1 MDFLEQELCHHGI
14 KGQKWGVRRYQN
26 ADGSLTAK
34 GRVHWGVGGPR
45 RGSSE
50 TSGKMSTK
58 SSTKASTNPKTSSK
72 DVSGASGSKSHSL
85 SEEDKAKRDKAIKTA
100 LLIGGG
106 VAVAAVAGYAM
117 YKTSGLD
124 GKRIAESALKNATFD
139 KSGDVT
145 FNDLVVNRIQT
156 SKDFNKDYAFFAT
169 HDKGD
174 SEFYKGMFGN
184 ELKTRFGKDTPVYQL
199 TISAKSPISLPSE
212 KNASSIFNSLCTSN
226 SEFMTNAAK
235 SIEHAS
241 TQMKRPS
248 QRNVFDAAK
257 KALNKNPSAWTD
269 NDVKNLYTAFNMSL
283 VHHEDFENKAQD
295 AFYSAL
301 KQKGYSGIRDL
312 NDARFSSYHRKDPII
327 LFDTDK
333 FILQSVT
340 GVSNEE
346 IEQIRNRVLPKYIA
360 KDVAYNIGNAPE
372 ATMNT
377 LISEVQS
384 RITKDVKKNL

>member
-1 MDFLEQELCHHGI
+1 MDFLVNELCHHGV

-45 RGSSE
+45 HAASNSKKLNRSPEPEQSKPNA
-50 TSGKMSTK
+50 SGTK
-58 SSTKASTNPKTSSK
+58 SLP
-72 DVSGASGSKSHSL
+72 D
-85 SEEDKAKRDKAIKTA
+85 EDKEKRNKAIKTA

-106 VAVAAVAGYAM
+106 VAVSAVAGYAV

-124 GKRIAESALKNATFD
+124 GKRIAESALKNATFNE
-139 KSGDVT
+139 SGDVT
-145 FNDLVVNRIQT
+145 FNYLVVNRIQRT
-156 SKDFNKDYAFFAT
+156 DDFNKDYAFFAT
-169 HDKGD
+169 HDKSD
-174 SEFYKGMFGN
+174 SDFYKGMFGN
-184 ELKTRFGKDTPVYQL
+184 ELKRRFGTDAPVYQL
-199 TISAKSPISLPSE
+199 TISSKSPISMPSE
-212 KNASSIFNSLCTSN
+212 KNASSIFNSLCTNN
-226 SEFMTNAAK
+226 SEFMANAAK

-248 QRNVFDAAK
+248 QQNVFNVAK
-257 KALNKNPSAWTD
+257 KALNKDPSKWTD

-312 NDARFSSYHRKDPII
+312 NDAQLSSYHRKDPII

-346 IEQIRNRVLPKYIA
+346 IEQIQNRELPKYA
-360 KDVAYNIGNAPE
+360 VRDMAYNIGNVPE
-372 ATMNT
+372 IVMNT
-377 LISEVQS
+377 VISEVQS

>member
-45 RGSSE
+45 HPASNSKKQNRSLESE
-50 TSGKMSTK
+50 Q
-58 SSTKASTNPKTSSK
+58 
-72 DVSGASGSKSHSL
+72 SKSRVSRSKSL
-85 SEEDKAKRDKAIKTA
+85 SDEDKEKRNKAIKTA

-106 VAVAAVAGYAM
+106 VAVAGVAAYAT
-117 YKTSGLD
+117 YKIIGLD
-124 GKRIAESALKNATFD
+124 GRRIAESALKNATFNE
-139 KSGDVT
+139 SGDVT
-145 FNDLVVNRIQT
+145 FNNLVVNRMQT

-174 SEFYKGMFGN
+174 SEFYRGMFGN
-184 ELKTRFGKDTPVYQL
+184 QLKAMNGKNTPVYQL

-212 KNASSIFNSLCTSN
+212 KNASRIFNSLCTSN
-226 SEFMTNAAK
+226 SEFMANAAK
-235 SIEHAS
+235 SINHAS
-241 TQMKRPS
+241 TKMNRSS
-248 QRNVFDAAK
+248 QQNVFNAAK
-257 KALNKNPSAWTD
+257 KALNKNPNAWSD
-269 NDVKNLYTAFNMSL
+269 NDIKNLYTAFNMSL

-312 NDARFSSYHRKDPII
+312 NDSRLSSYHSKDPII

-346 IEQIRNRVLPKYIA
+346 IERIRKRVLPEYVA
-360 KDVAYNIGNAPE
+360 KDVAYSIGHFPE
-372 ATMNT
+372 AAMNT
-377 LISEVQS
+377 VISEVQS

>member
-45 RGSSE
+45 HPASNSKKQNRSLESE
-50 TSGKMSTK
+50 QSK
-58 SSTKASTNPKTSSK
+58 SS
-72 DVSGASGSKSHSL
+72 VSGSKSL
-85 SEEDKAKRDKAIKTA
+85 SDEDKEKRKKAIKTA

-106 VAVAAVAGYAM
+106 VAVAGVAAYAV

-124 GKRIAESALKNATFD
+124 GRRIAESALKNATFNE
-139 KSGDVT
+139 SGDVT
-145 FNDLVVNRIQT
+145 FTDLVVNRIQT
-156 SKDFNKDYAFFAT
+156 SEDFNKDYAFFAT

-184 ELKTRFGKDTPVYQL
+184 QLKTMHGKDTPVYQL

-226 SEFMTNAAK
+226 SEFMANAAK

-241 TQMKRPS
+241 TQMNRPS
-248 QRNVFDAAK
+248 QQNVFNAAK
-257 KALNKNPSAWTD
+257 KALNKNPNAWSD
-269 NDVKNLYTAFNMSL
+269 NDIKNLYTAFNMSL

-312 NDARFSSYHRKDPII
+312 NDSRLSSYHRKDPII

-346 IEQIRNRVLPKYIA
+346 IEQIRNRVLPEYMA
-360 KDVAYNIGNAPE
+360 KDVAYNIGNVPE

>member
-1 MDFLEQELCHHGI
+1 MDFLVNELCHHGV

-26 ADGSLTAK
+26 ADGSLTTK

-45 RGSSE
+45 HKVSE
-50 TSGKMSTK
+50 TRS
-58 SSTKASTNPKTSSK
+58 KTTSAGTEAK
-72 DVSGASGSKSHSL
+72 NVSGSSGSKTL
-85 SEEDKAKRDKAIKTA
+85 SEENKEKRNKAIKTA

-106 VAVAAVAGYAM
+106 VAVAAVAGYAV

-124 GKRIAESALKNATFD
+124 GKRIAESALKNATFNET
-139 KSGDVT
+139 GDVT
-145 FNDLVVNRIQT
+145 LNNLVVNRIQT
-156 SKDFNKDYAFFAT
+156 AKDFNKDYAFFAT
-169 HDKGD
+169 HDKSD

-184 ELKTRFGKDTPVYQL
+184 QLKTMYGKDTPVYQL
-199 TISAKSPISLPSE
+199 TISAKSPVSLPSE
-212 KNASSIFNSLCTSN
+212 KNASSIFNGLCTSN

-241 TQMKRPS
+241 TQMNRPS
-248 QRNVFDAAK
+248 QQNVFNAAK
-257 KALNKNPSAWTD
+257 KALDKAPNTWTD
-269 NDVKNLYTAFNMSL
+269 NDIKNLYTAFNMSL

-295 AFYSAL
+295 TFYSAL

-312 NDARFSSYHRKDPII
+312 NDSRLSSYHRKDPII

-346 IEQIRNRVLPKYIA
+346 IEQIRNRELPKYIA
-360 KDVAYNIGNAPE
+360 KDVAYNIGNVPE

-377 LISEVQS
+377 VISEVQS